1 MELSHIIVLALVQGI
16 SEFLPISS
24 SAHLVL
30 VPKLLGWADQG
41 LAFDVAVHVGT
52 LAAIL
57 FYFKDRLAGLMR
69 DFFASIARR
78 EKVGDSTLVWSVGF
92 ATVPVGLF
100 GLAFN
105 DAIEQYA
112 RNGLVIAAMT
122 IIFGIALYIAD
133 KKSGL
138 KTEYEMTIKLALIV
152 GLAQAIALIP
162 GVSRSGVT
170 MTAALMLGFSHSAS
184 ANFSFLLS
192 IPVIVLAGGLEAVK
206 LLKTP
211 DALPWS
217 DLTIGAAISGLSA
230 YLCVRL
236 FMALIARVS
245 MLPFVIYRMILGVFL
260 FVMFL

>member
-41 LAFDVAVHVGT
+41 LACDVAVHVGT
-52 LAAIL
+52 LGAIL
-57 FYFKDRLAGLMR
+57 MYFKDRIAALLR
-69 DFFASIARR
+69 DFFASIAQ
-78 EKVGDSTLVWSVGF
+78 KKTVGQSTLVWATGF
-92 ATVPVGLF
+92 GTIPVGLF
-100 GLAFN
+100 GLAFG
-105 DAIEQYA
+105 DFIEQYA

-122 IIFGIALYIAD
+122 IIFGIALYVAD

-152 GLAQAIALIP
+152 GLAQAIALVP

-170 MTAALMLGFSHSAS
+170 MTAALMLGFSHKAS

-206 LLKTP
+206 LIKNP

-217 DLTIGAAISGLSA
+217 DLAIGAAVSGL
-230 YLCVRL
+230 
-236 FMALIARVS
+236 S

-260 FVMFL
+260 FAMFL

>member
-57 FYFKDRLAGLMR
+57 FYFKGLMH

-122 IIFGIALYIAD
+122 IIFGIALYVAD

-138 KTEYEMTIKLALIV
+138 KTEYEMTIKLALII

-217 DLTIGAAISGLSA
+217 DLAIGAAISGLSA

>member
-92 ATVPVGLF
+92 ATVPV
-100 GLAFN
+100 
-105 DAIEQYA
+105 
-112 RNGLVIAAMT
+112 
-122 IIFGIALYIAD
+122 
-133 KKSGL
+133 
-138 KTEYEMTIKLALIV
+138 
-152 GLAQAIALIP
+152 IALIP

-217 DLTIGAAISGLSA
+217 DLAIGAAVSGLSA

-236 FMALIARVS
+236 FMALIARAS

>member
-57 FYFKDRLAGLMR
+57 FYFKDRLAGLMH

-105 DAIEQYA
+105 DAIEQYT

-122 IIFGIALYIAD
+122 IIFGVALYF
-133 KKSGL
+133 
-138 KTEYEMTIKLALIV
+138 EYEMTIKLALII

-217 DLTIGAAISGLSA
+217 DLAIGAAVSGLSA

-236 FMALIARVS
+236 FMALIARAS